1 MMETMK
7 LSDKTKSRIVK
18 TKNYSRET
26 MEEVVIRLLDFYQD
40 DPDLLLTE
48 EEVKDVEEGLN
59 DIKAGRVYSHEQV
72 GQMLKF
78 KK

>member
-7 LSDKTKSRIVK
+7 LSDKTKNRIVK

-26 MEEVVIRLLDFYQD
+26 MEEVVIRLLDFYQN

-48 EEVKDVEEGLN
+48 EEVKDVEEGLD